1 MSRNTQE
8 RRDTAAGGHEA
19 ALTTAAPA
27 LILPSPGHAVWSPPV
42 LATCLPSLPSTLH
55 GRPHWLIYPP
65 RTLQGSVGHTHCP
78 RGFCPDW
85 SEPRPSP
92 PKSPSCREPA
102 LSSISCPDQTIS
114 LVSCPPSRGHPHP
127 HTSPSP
133 PSPSYCAPDP
143 AAARTTRL
151 CSTPTPAS
159 KLTLHRTPIP
169 EHTPPSPS
177 AQNTSRPEHTLQ
189 PGTWGLRCWPAP
201 TASARRAE
209 ATPAP
214 AASVPAFSPDKPP
227 SSPW

>member
-8 RRDTAAGGHEA
+8 RRDTSAGGHEA

-27 LILPSPGHAVWSPPV
+27 LILPSPGHAVWSPPA

-65 RTLQGSVGHTHCP
+65 RTPQGSVGHIHCP

-92 PKSPSCREPA
+92 PKSPSSYREPA
-102 LSSISCPDQTIS
+102 LSSISGPDQTLS

-127 HTSPSP
+127 HTTPSP
-133 PSPSYCAPDP
+133 PLPSHCAPDP

-151 CSTPTPAS
+151 CSTPIPAS
-159 KLTLHRTPIP
+159 KPTLHRTPN
-169 EHTPPSPS
+169 HH
-177 AQNTSRPEHTLQ
+177 SRTHASTTLSSKHFQ
-189 PGTWGLRCWPAP
+189 T
-201 TASARRAE
+201 RAH
-209 ATPAP
+209 P
-214 AASVPAFSPDKPP
+214 AAGHLGPQMLASTHCLHPP
-227 SSPW
+227 C